1 MKMSPEK
8 RRKVWKKFML
18 QVWHRNLNE
27 PHASS
32 RCSHMAI
39 AITDAHQLDGC
50 GGDREFYLE

>member
-1 MKMSPEK
+1 MSPEK